1 MEHQGKSS
9 KRRLIAALFLA
20 CAALGCR
27 SSSHEVARP
36 VVLRAAS
43 ASAPCTYVAWSPE
56 LVAATAAQSERLIA
70 EADDLDRRQIE
81 QCVDL
86 YYKAALQSARV
97 MTGSGG
103 SDSAASQT
111 YELALA
117 GLMDA
122 AQRYGRLD
130 PRKQLTVNDGGPRV
144 VPIRYLGF
152 AWRPAD
158 FSRLE
163 PACSHESTDIS
174 RRYATPGLG
183 MPLVGV
189 RVADQPDELFFRP
202 EQPFAVTAVL
212 RPAGNNDPTSNS
224 FDAGGSGL
232 ELYNSHVFDA
242 VAWNGST
249 RPLARDLT
257 APYAAVESESPR
269 QYLRGFTAPSDTSV
283 QPKLIM
289 VEPYQRG
296 KIPVVFIHGLYSDP
310 ITWVDTA
317 NDLLAESDIYQ
328 RYQFWVYR
336 YPTGSGVM
344 NSAAQLRNRL
354 RLARKYY
361 DPDQTDAAFGQMMLV
376 GHSLGGL
383 IAKMQVVTSYDLM
396 WNQVAD
402 QPFSQVQAVPKMEMR
417 LASDFFFEP
426 VSLVTSVVFIGTPH
440 QGSNLSRRLAGRIGS
455 SLVSNDPEEDALY
468 RELMEENSDV
478 FKPSVARSRPT
489 SVDLLEPTSPLLLG
503 LQQTP
508 YKPGVQLHSI
518 IGTGGTAILREPG
531 DGVVA
536 VSSARICGV
545 ESELLVSAKHE
556 KLHRDPASIA
566 ELARILRQHANRAPV
581 AMQAQG
587 RSGRE
592 PSPRK

>member
-1 MEHQGKSS
+1 M
-9 KRRLIAALFLA
+9 
-20 CAALGCR
+20 
-27 SSSHEVARP
+27 ARP
-36 VVLRAAS
+36 VTLRAVS
-43 ASAPCTYVAWSPE
+43 ASAPCASVAWSPE
-56 LVAATAAQSERLIA
+56 LIAATAAQSEQLIA
-70 EADDLDRRQIE
+70 AADDLDRRQDE

-86 YYKAALQSARV
+86 YYQAALQSARV
-97 MTGSGG
+97 MTGTDG
-103 SDSAASQT
+103 SDSAAWQA
-111 YELALA
+111 YHLALA
-117 GLMDA
+117 GLIDA

-130 PRKQLTVNDGGPRV
+130 PRKQLAVHDGGPRL
-144 VPIRYLGF
+144 VPIRYFGF

-163 PACSHESTDIS
+163 SAVAHESSDIS

-189 RVADQPDELFFRP
+189 RVADKPGELFFRP
-202 EQPFAVTAVL
+202 QQPFAVTAVL
-212 RPAGNNDPTSNS
+212 RPAGNGDPNS
-224 FDAGGSGL
+224 SGVDPGGSVL

-242 VAWNGST
+242 LSWSGST
-249 RPLARDLT
+249 QALARDLT
-257 APYAAVESESPR
+257 APYAAAESESPR

-317 NDLLAESDIYQ
+317 NDLMAESDIYE
-328 RYQFWVYR
+328 RYQFWVFR

-344 NSAAQLRNRL
+344 DSAAKLRDRL

-361 DPDQTDAAFGQMMLV
+361 DPDQTDAALGQMMLV

-396 WNQVAD
+396 WNQIAD
-402 QPFSQVQAVPKMEMR
+402 QPFSQVQAGPQMEMR
-417 LASDFFFEP
+417 LARDFYFEP

-455 SLVSNDPEEDALY
+455 SLVSNDPQEEAQY
-468 RELMEENSDV
+468 RQLMEDNADV
-478 FKPSVARSRPT
+478 FKPSVSRSRPT

-508 YKPGVQLHSI
+508 YNPGVRLHSI
-518 IGTGGTAILREPG
+518 IGTGGSTVLREPG

-545 ESELLVSAKHE
+545 ESELLVPAKHE

-566 ELARILRQHANRAPV
+566 ELARILRLHANRQPV

-587 RSGRE
+587 RLERA
-592 PSPRK
+592 PAPRK